1 MKIQIDTNIVID
13 YALIRQPFY
22 DNADLIF
29 SLIEHNKLEAYIS
42 ATTFTDVFYIL
53 KKPRGKEWTL
63 IFLQQLL
70 SICKI
75 TTVDERIVKQAL
87 LDNYKDL
94 EDDVQYYTALF
105 NDLDAIVTRNPKDY
119 PQNSKIVILTPE
131 QLLKS
136 FT

>member
-22 DNADLIF
+22 DDADLIF
-29 SLIEHNKLEAYIS
+29 SLIEQKKLEGFIS
-42 ATTFTDVFYIL
+42 ATTFTDVFYII

-63 IFLQQLL
+63 NFLQQLL
-70 SICKI
+70 TICKV

-87 LDNYKDL
+87 LNHYKDL
-94 EDDVQYYTALF
+94 EDDIQYYTALF
-105 NDLDAIVTRNPKDY
+105 NNLDAIVTRNQKDY
-119 PQNSKIVILTPE
+119 PKNSKIEILTPK
-131 QLLKS
+131 QLLKY